1 MWDNSVLGFT
11 GKLICLRMEDC
22 LSSVVRSLG
31 EERFCWRESC
41 CGEPSTASHEWDS
54 FELERIS

>member
-22 LSSVVRSLG
+22 LQLHHMNGILLNSKG
-31 EERFCWRESC
+31 FREK
-41 CGEPSTASHEWDS
+41 AVN
-54 FELERIS
+54 